1 MPLREGGKAAYVQAF
16 DVARAAARAAGA
28 ALEKEG
34 VVADANDVFFLTR
47 DELCGALPDD
57 VAAVVSER
65 RAFHDA
71 CRRVTI
77 PEYWMGMPAVTPV
90 EPPRSAGAGPAA
102 GTAAAIRGGPG
113 GDVSLDG
120 IGVSPGRI
128 TGRVR
133 VIDDPLAE
141 TALEPGDILVCA
153 TTNPAWI
160 TLFLVAGALV
170 IDLGGPLS
178 HGAIAARELGIPC
191 VINTRHGTARLRT
204 GDLVVVDGE
213 AGTVRPASD
222 TIEES

>member
-1 MPLREGGKAAYVQAF
+1 VLKLTSRFVPLREVGKAAYVQAF

-34 VVADANDVFFLTR
+34 IVRDADDVFFLTR
-47 DELCGALPDD
+47 EELCGRLPPD
-57 VAAVVSER
+57 VAALVAER

-71 CRRVTI
+71 CRRVAI
-77 PEYWMGMPAVTPV
+77 PEYWTGMPSLTPV
-90 EPPRSAGAGPAA
+90 AEGIDSVDHG
-102 GTAAAIRGGPG
+102 
-113 GDVSLDG
+113 LKG

-133 VIDDPLAE
+133 VINDPLVE
-141 TALEPGDILVCA
+141 TTLAPGEILVCA

-191 VINTRHGTARLRT
+191 VINTRTGTARLRT
-204 GDLVVVDGE
+204 GDLVVVDGD
-213 AGTVRPASD
+213 AGTVHPAD
-222 TIEES
+222 TETIEEL

>member
-1 MPLREGGKAAYVQAF
+1 VLRLTARFVPLREVGKAAYVQAF

-34 VVADANDVFFLTR
+34 IVGDAGDVFFLTR
-47 DELCGALPDD
+47 HELCGRLPHD
-57 VAAVVSER
+57 VAAVVAER

-71 CRRVTI
+71 CRNMTI
-77 PEYWMGMPAVTPV
+77 PEYWTGMPALTPVTP
-90 EPPRSAGAGPAA
+90 PAPAGEDAEL
-102 GTAAAIRGGPG
+102 R
-113 GDVSLDG
+113 LDG

-133 VIDDPLAE
+133 VIDDPLTE
-141 TALEPGDILVCA
+141 TTLEPGEILVCA

-170 IDLGGPLS
+170 IDVGGPLS

-204 GDLVVVDGE
+204 GDLVVVDGDR
-213 AGTVRPASD
+213 GTVVPAS
-222 TIEES
+222 EE